1 MYPKVADGEKKSQ
14 TVTAGASRAVQGQP
28 MLGIVR
34 LALRRPYTFVVMAIL
49 IAIYGTLA
57 AIRTPVDIFP
67 NIGIPVVSVIWS
79 FTGLPPDDMSGRIV
93 YFYERTLT
101 TTVNDIEHI
110 ESQSVAGY
118 GIVKIYFQPTVD
130 ISAAQAQVAAVSQT
144 VLKLLPPG
152 VTPPLVL
159 SYNASSVP
167 IIQVALSSDK
177 LSQARLNDL
186 GLNFIRPQ
194 LATIAGAALT
204 SPYGGVVR
212 QVQVDLDQRALH
224 SYGLSAE
231 DVGIALAAQNQITP
245 VGTEKIGKFEYT
257 INLNDSP
264 KRIEEFNDLPVK
276 VVNGTVVYM
285 RDVAYVHDSAPPQTN
300 VVQLDGRKGV
310 LMTVLKASSVSTLDI
325 IAGVKN
331 LLPVIA
337 KSLPDGLEIKLVGD
351 QSAFVK
357 SSVGT
362 VIQEGLLAAALTG
375 LMILLFLGSWRS
387 TLIITVSIPLAI
399 LASLTALSALGETLN
414 IMTLGGLALAV
425 GILVDDAT
433 VTTENINF
441 HLEQGKPV
449 EPAILDGARQIVV
462 PATVSLLCICV
473 AFVPMFGLGGVSGYL
488 FRPLAEAVVFAMIA
502 SYVLSR
508 TLVPVMAK
516 YLLRPRQNGTDGG
529 DPADTQ
535 AKANSNVLSRFQQ
548 RFDHH
553 FERVRNLYRG
563 LLNLALANPIRVAGG
578 FLGVTALSL
587 CLALFLGQNFF
598 PQLDAGAIKLHVRAQ
613 PGTRI
618 EETTALCDRVE
629 QMIRTI
635 IPPAQLASIVDNIG
649 MPVSGINLSYGNS
662 GTIGVFDADILISL
676 NEGATSTAEYVKI
689 LREKLPRA
697 FPGTTF
703 SFLPADIV
711 SQILNF
717 GSPAPLDVQI
727 TGNDLNAARVYADKL
742 LAKIEHVPGVADPR
756 IQQAFRAPALRID
769 FNRTLAGLVGLTERD
784 AAQSVETTLS
794 GSTQTA
800 PTFWL
805 NPKNGVSY
813 PVSIQT
819 PQYRMDTLG
828 SLKNL
833 PLSASQSTQLLGGLA
848 TIVPE
853 PVNALVSHYN
863 IRPTVDIYA
872 TTQGR
877 DLGAVAAD
885 IERFIEGTR
894 ADLPK
899 GATVTTRGQIVT
911 MESAYGQLF
920 FGLGFAIVLIYL
932 LIVVNF
938 QSWLDPFIIVL
949 ALPTALAGI
958 VWMLFLTHTSLSVP
972 ALTGAIMSMGVATAN
987 SILVTSF
994 AREQLAEGKSAASAA
1009 LEAGGAR
1016 FRPVLMTALAMI
1028 IGMLPMAIE
1037 PGQNAPLGRAVIG
1050 GLMFA
1055 TCATL
1060 ILVPALFSIA
1070 HRRERPEK
1078 ITLSSAFPA

>member
-1 MYPKVADGEKKSQ
+1 MPN
-14 TVTAGASRAVQGQP
+14 
-28 MLGIVR
+28 IVEM
-34 LALRRPYTFVVMAIL
+34 ALRRPYTFVVLAIL
-49 IAIYGTLA
+49 IAIFGSLA
-57 AIRTPVDIFP
+57 AVRTPTDIFP
-67 NIGIPVVSVIWS
+67 NIGIPVISVIWS

-118 GIVKIYFQPTVD
+118 GIVKIFFQPTVD
-130 ISAAQAQVAAVSQT
+130 ISAAQAQVTAISQT
-144 VLKLLPPG
+144 VLKQLPPG

-167 IIQVALSSDK
+167 IIQIALSSDK

-194 LATIAGAALT
+194 LATVAGAALP

-224 SYGLSAE
+224 SYGLSAQ
-231 DVGIALAAQNQITP
+231 DVGDALAAQNQITP

-276 VVNGTVVYM
+276 AVNGTVVYM

-300 VVQLDGRKGV
+300 VVQLEGKKGV
-310 LMTVLKASSVSTLDI
+310 LMTVLKAGAVSTLDI
-325 IAGVKN
+325 IADIKR
-331 LLPVIA
+331 LLPI
-337 KSLPDGLEIKLVGD
+337 IKE
-351 QSAFVK
+351 S
-357 SSVGT
+357 
-362 VIQEGLLAAALTG
+362 
-375 LMILLFLGSWRS
+375 MH
-387 TLIITVSIPLAI
+387 
-399 LASLTALSALGETLN
+399 GE
-414 IMTLGGLALAV
+414 
-425 GILVDDAT
+425 
-433 VTTENINF
+433 
-441 HLEQGKPV
+441 
-449 EPAILDGARQIVV
+449 V
-462 PATVSLLCICV
+462 PAGNSS
-473 AFVPMFGLGGVSGYL
+473 P
-488 FRPLAEAVVFAMIA
+488 
-502 SYVLSR
+502 
-508 TLVPVMAK
+508 AK
-516 YLLRPRQNGTDGG
+516 G
-529 DPADTQ
+529 
-535 AKANSNVLSRFQQ
+535 NVLVRFQQ
-548 RFDHH
+548 GFEHY
-553 FERVRNLYRG
+553 FERLRNSYRG
-563 LLNLALANPIRVAGG
+563 LLSLALTYPVRAVAG
-578 FLGVTALSL
+578 FLGVAALSL
-587 CLALFLGQNFF
+587 CLAPFLGQNFF
-598 PQLDAGAIKLHVRAQ
+598 PELDAGAIKLHMRAQ

-618 EETTALCDRVE
+618 EETTALTDRVE
-629 QMIRTI
+629 AMIRTI
-635 IPPAQLASIVDNIG
+635 IPPAQLENIVDNIG
-649 MPVSGINLSYGNS
+649 MPVSGINLSYENS

-689 LREKLPRA
+689 LRERLPRA
-697 FPGTTF
+697 FPGTAF

-717 GSPAPLDVQI
+717 GTPAPLDVQI
-727 TGNDLNAARVYADKL
+727 TGNDLNATRVYADML
-742 LAKIEHVPGVADPR
+742 LAKIRHVPGVADPR

-794 GSTQTA
+794 GTTQTA

-805 NPKNGVSY
+805 NPKTGVSY
-813 PVSIQT
+813 PISIQT
-819 PQYRMDTLG
+819 PRYRIDTLG

-885 IERFIEGTR
+885 IEKLIEETK
-894 ADLPK
+894 AELPK

-911 MESAYGQLF
+911 MKSAYSQLF

-958 VWMLFLTHTSLSVP
+958 VWMLFLTHTTLSVP
-972 ALTGAIMSMGVATAN
+972 ALTGAIMAMGVATAN

-994 AREQLAEGKSAASAA
+994 AREQLAEGKDAASAA
-1009 LEAGGAR
+1009 LEAGSTR

-1028 IGMLPMAIE
+1028 HRHVAHGD
-1037 PGQNAPLGRAVIG
+1037 RAG
-1050 GLMFA
+1050 TERAARPRRHRGLMFA

-1070 HRRERPEK
+1070 HSRERPDK
-1078 ITLSSAFPA
+1078 IAATPLSSAVPA

>member
-1 MYPKVADGEKKSQ
+1 ME
-14 TVTAGASRAVQGQP
+14 
-28 MLGIVR
+28 GIVR
-34 LALRRPYTFVVMAIL
+34 LALRRPYTFVVLAIL
-49 IAIYGTLA
+49 ILIFGSLA
-57 AIRTPVDIFP
+57 AVRTPTDIFP
-67 NIGIPVVSVIWS
+67 NIGIPVISVIWS
-79 FTGLPPDDMSGRIV
+79 YTGLPPDDMSGRIV
-93 YFYERTLT
+93 YFYERSLT

-118 GIVKIYFQPTVD
+118 GIVKIFFQPTVD
-130 ISAAQAQVAAVSQT
+130 INAAQAQVTAVSQT

-177 LSQARLNDL
+177 LSQAKLNDL

-194 LATIAGAALT
+194 LATVAGAALP

-224 SYGLSAE
+224 SYGLSAD

-264 KRIEEFNDLPVK
+264 KRIQEFNDLPVK

-300 VVQLDGRKGV
+300 VVQLEGKKGV
-310 LMTVLKASSVSTLDI
+310 LLTVLKAGAVSTLVI
-325 IAGVKN
+325 IADVKR
-331 LLPVIA
+331 LLPII
-337 KSLPDGLEIKLVGD
+337 KESMPPDLAMKLVGD

-357 SSVGT
+357 SAVGA
-362 VIQEGLLAAALTG
+362 VIVEGVMAAALTG

-387 TLIITVSIPLAI
+387 TFIITVSIPLSV
-399 LASLTALSALGETLN
+399 LASLAVLSALGQTIN
-414 IMTLGGLALAV
+414 IMTLGGLAVAV

-433 VTTENINF
+433 VTLENINF
-441 HLEQGKPV
+441 HIEQGKPV

-488 FRPLAEAVVFAMIA
+488 FRPLAEAVVFAMMA

-516 YLLRPRQNGTDGG
+516 YLLKPYHSQTQGE
-529 DPADTQ
+529 DPAGTP
-535 AKANSNVLSRFQQ
+535 AATKGNVLTRFQQ
-548 RFDHH
+548 GFEHR
-553 FERVRNLYRG
+553 FERVRNSYRG
-563 LLNLALANPIRVAGG
+563 LLHLALSNPVWLAAG

-587 CLALFLGQNFF
+587 CLAPFLGQNFF
-598 PQLDAGAIKLHVRAQ
+598 PELDAGAIKLHVRAQ

-635 IPPAQLASIVDNIG
+635 IPPAQLESIVDNIG

-676 NEGATSTAEYVKI
+676 NGGETSTAEYVKI
-689 LREKLPRA
+689 LRERLPRA

-717 GSPAPLDVQI
+717 GTPAPLDVQI

-742 LAKIEHVPGVADPR
+742 LAKIKHVPGVADPR
-756 IQQAFRAPALRID
+756 IQEAFRAPALRID
-769 FNRTLAGLVGLTERD
+769 FNRTLAGLVGFTERD
-784 AAQSVETTLS
+784 AAQSIQTTLS

-819 PQYRMDTLG
+819 PQYNIDTLG
-828 SLKNL
+828 ALKNL

-853 PVNALVSHYN
+853 PVNAVVSHYN
-863 IRPTVDIYA
+863 IRPTVNIYA

-877 DLGAVAAD
+877 DLGAVATD
-885 IERFIEGTR
+885 IEKLIEETK
-894 ADLPK
+894 AELPK
-899 GATVTTRGQIVT
+899 GATVITRGQVVT

-987 SILVTSF
+987 SILVISF
-994 AREQLAEGKSAASAA
+994 AREQLAEGKDAMSAA
-1009 LEAGGAR
+1009 LEAGGTR

-1070 HRRERPEK
+1070 HGRERPEK
-1078 ITLSSAFPA
+1078 ITATPLSSASPA